1 MPESWTG
8 YRDID
13 MEINLDDINRNM
25 GLDGSQEA
33 SEEEEEAK
41 K

>member
-1 MPESWTG
+1 MTYYQFQMPESWTG

-25 GLDGSQEA
+25 GLDGSQ
-33 SEEEEEAK
+33 
-41 K
+41 